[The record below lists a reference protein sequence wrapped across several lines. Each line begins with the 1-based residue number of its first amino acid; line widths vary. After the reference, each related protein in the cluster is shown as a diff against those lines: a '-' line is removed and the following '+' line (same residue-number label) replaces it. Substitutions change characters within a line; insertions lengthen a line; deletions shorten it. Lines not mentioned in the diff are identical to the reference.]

1 MRAPGR
7 KFDKPALEF
16 RDVLKSLNRR
26 RRQEENISWVRKRE
40 ALLTFLPIT

>member
-1 MRAPGR
+1 MRAPVR
-7 KFDKPALEF
+7 KFDKPTLEF
-16 RDVLKSLNRR
+16 RDVLKSLN

>member
-26 RRQEENISWVRKRE
+26 QEENISWVRKRE
-40 ALLTFLPIT
+40 ALLTLLPIT